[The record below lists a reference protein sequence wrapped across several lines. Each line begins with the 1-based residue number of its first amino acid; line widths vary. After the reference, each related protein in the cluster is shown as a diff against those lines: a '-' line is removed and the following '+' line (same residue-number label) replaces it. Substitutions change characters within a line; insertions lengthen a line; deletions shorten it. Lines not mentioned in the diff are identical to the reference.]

1 MQEIVINRCYGG
13 FSVSRKGFLR
23 LRELGQKDA
32 LEEADWDEP
41 WSDGSGICKPFYEG
55 SEGTF
60 CYDIA
65 RNDSLLIQ
73 VIKELHADA
82 SGDCAELKIIE
93 IPNGVDWV
101 VEEYDGL
108 EWIAEKHQM
117 WR

>member
-32 LEEADWDEP
+32 LEEPDWGEP
-41 WSDGSGICKPFYEG
+41 WGDGSGICEPFYEG
-55 SEGTF
+55 STGHF

-65 RNDSLLIQ
+65 RNDPLLIQ
-73 VIKELHADA
+73 IIKELHADA
-82 SGDCAELKIIE
+82 NGDHAELKIIE
-93 IPNGVDWV
+93 VPNGVDWI

-108 EWIAEKHQM
+108 EWIAEKHQV